1 VYVRQPQSFF
11 IQNQSP
17 ERKSLLVFCRGLRCG
32 VSARTIG
39 AGYWTSQRCG
49 SARENKMLISGCR
62 VVSKLAN
69 WINQTAGSARQQLHV
84 HGIAPM
90 RRPWVPF
97 VTVLALAGC
106 ALLAACG
113 SSNSNN
119 NPGSPV
125 VSTTTLPGATV
136 NVAYTASL
144 SATGGTAPYTWS
156 VTTGSLPAGL
166 TLSGSTIS
174 GTPTAAG
181 TSMFTVQ
188 VTDAASRT
196 GTAAL
201 SIKVSQQSPALG
213 ITTTS
218 LPGGYVGVPYSATL
232 GATGGV
238 PPYTWSISPGTL
250 PAGLTLAESTGVIS
264 GTPTASGSSSFTAD
278 VTDSQSNMA
287 SAQLQI
293 TINPALSNSALSG
306 NYAFS
311 LSGYQTL
318 SGQQVPFFMAGSFF
332 ADGAGNLQ
340 GGVLDMNSS
349 SGQQVDVS
357 FTGMYSVSGN
367 GIATMTFVTSTTTY
381 SLSAIVS
388 SGGNGQLI
396 LNNADPAPRGSGTF
410 FLQNTQDF
418 QVPPA
423 ASYAI
428 GTLGADSL
436 LNRYAAAGQF
446 VVGSG
451 GVLTSST
458 EDVNDNGMLTSRTFT
473 GAFGAPNASTGRGT
487 VGFTFNGVLNSYA
500 YYVISS
506 GQYILVGI
514 DPLADNDP
522 LTITS
527 MLTQTGTYSNASLT
541 GNSILELTGLTSNN
555 ADVVLGLAT
564 WDGNG
569 NGTFSLDENAG
580 GTITT
585 QQMSQ
590 GTYTVESDGRV
601 AVMSSSGSTIYIL
614 YLSNTNQAFV
624 LGQDASVKAGVLEP
638 QTAVPPYSNSSIFGT
653 YLGGTVNPAQ
663 SPIVDASGYF
673 LADGNGNLS
682 GMESTSG
689 PSGPGTLS
697 LSAMYQVDS
706 TGRAVL
712 TGTPAGFMYVVS
724 PKKVVLL
731 PMGNA
736 PALSVFNIGLTN

>member
-1 VYVRQPQSFF
+1 
-11 IQNQSP
+11 
-17 ERKSLLVFCRGLRCG
+17 
-32 VSARTIG
+32 
-39 AGYWTSQRCG
+39 
-49 SARENKMLISGCR
+49 
-62 VVSKLAN
+62 
-69 WINQTAGSARQQLHV
+69 
-84 HGIAPM
+84 M
-90 RRPWVPF
+90 RRPTRTWVPF

-106 ALLAACG
+106 VLLAACG
-113 SSNSNN
+113 SSSNSNN
-119 NPGSPV
+119 AGSPV

-166 TLSGSTIS
+166 MLSGSTIS
-174 GTPTAAG
+174 GTPTTAG

-196 GTAAL
+196 GTAPL
-201 SIKVSQQSPALG
+201 SITVSPQSPLS

-218 LPGGYVGVPYSATL
+218 LPGGYVSVPYSATL

-238 PPYTWSISPGTL
+238 PPYTWSVPPGTL
-250 PAGLTLAESTGVIS
+250 PVGLTLAASTGVIS
-264 GTPTASGSSSFTAD
+264 GTPTANGTSSFTAD

-311 LSGYQTL
+311 LSGYQTV
-318 SGQQVPFFMAGSFF
+318 SSQQVPFFMAGSFV

-367 GIATMTFVTSTTTY
+367 GIATMTFVTSATTY

-396 LNNADPAPRGSGTF
+396 LNNTDPAPRGSGTF

-428 GTLGADSL
+428 GTLGADSS

-458 EDVNDNGMLTSRTFT
+458 EDVNDNGTLTTGRTFT
-473 GAFGAPNASTGRGT
+473 GSFGAPNASTGRGV

-500 YYVISS
+500 YYVISN

-601 AVMSSSGSTIYIL
+601 AVMNSSGSTIDIL

-697 LSAMYQVDS
+697 LSATYQVDS